1 MQLICAG
8 YEERVMEERRQ
19 TRVLMF
25 TMVKLMGDAK
35 DITPEELWPLPGDEV
50 ISNQLTDDDLKQIF
64 AEIDK
69 K

>member
-8 YEERVMEERRQ
+8 YEERIIEQRKQ
-19 TRVLMF
+19 TRVLLYA
-25 TMVKLMGDAK
+25 MVKLMGDAK
-35 DITPEELWPLPGDEV
+35 DITPEELWPLPGDDV
-50 ISNQLTDDDLKQIF
+50 QSSQLTDEDLKQIF

>member
-1 MQLICAG
+1 
-8 YEERVMEERRQ
+8 
-19 TRVLMF
+19 MF